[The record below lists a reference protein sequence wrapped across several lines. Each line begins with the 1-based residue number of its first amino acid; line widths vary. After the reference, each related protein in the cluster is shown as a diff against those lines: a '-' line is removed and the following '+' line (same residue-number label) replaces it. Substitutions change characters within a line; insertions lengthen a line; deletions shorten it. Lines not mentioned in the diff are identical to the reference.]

1 MLQVLHSRRMGRNRN
16 KTSFIL
22 SVDALTP
29 TCYPTA
35 NHIATPAK
43 QPKLADFVVLRIP
56 TGSLPSQ
63 TEFIPF
69 VLRLDWI
76 WMGDIVWC
84 ECFNSAARNYALN
97 HLTWTQHERGFF
109 IQGFNSCPRAAP
121 WANMHL
127 IASFHW
133 LQRYLKFTLC
143 SVWTHKKKSCLKWHN
158 NYKHSQLQKC
168 TDKLSRGWEPSDDL
182 HFCIERFTVLHRSF
196 SYFFNIN

>member
-16 KTSFIL
+16 KTPFIL

-63 TEFIPF
+63 TKFIPF

-84 ECFNSAARNYALN
+84 ECFNSAACNYALN

-143 SVWTHKKKSCLKWHN
+143 SVWTHTKKVVSSDTTTTNIHNSRNALTSWVEVESQATTCTFALSVLQSCI
-158 NYKHSQLQKC
+158 
-168 TDKLSRGWEPSDDL
+168 DL
-182 HFCIERFTVLHRSF
+182 FHTF
-196 SYFFNIN
+196 SI